1 VSARRRA
8 LPAKS
13 ERALLVRL
21 THEEHARFRAAS
33 LAAKRSLADVARE
46 AWEQLAREQPAQKIN
61 T

>member
-1 VSARRRA
+1 MSARRRT
-8 LPAKS
+8 LAKS

-33 LAAKRSLADVARE
+33 HAAKRSLADVARE
-46 AWEQLAREQPAQKIN
+46 AWEQLAREIK